1 MMNKYRLATLPAMT
15 MLIALSVPNANADW
29 LDKLLGGSKK
39 DEAPPTELSTDQI
52 GSGLKEALE
61 VGTARVVDT
70 LGQND
75 GFNADPLIHIPLPE
89 SLTSVQSALSRVGMS
104 DALDDLELRLNRA
117 AEAATPQAKALFLD
131 AIRNLTMEDVMEIYQ
146 GPDDAATQYLRA
158 QMSSPLADAM
168 NPVVDQSLADVG
180 AAQSY
185 ETVMTQYNALPL
197 VPKAEADLTTYVV
210 GMGLDGIFT
219 YLAKE
224 EAAIRN
230 EPVKRTTDLL
240 KQVFGGG

>member
-1 MMNKYRLATLPAMT
+1 MMNKYRLATLAAMI

-29 LDKLLGGSKK
+29 LDKVLGRGKTE
-39 DEAPPTELSTDQI
+39 EAAATGLTTDQI

-70 LGQND
+70 LGQTD

-89 SLTSVQSALSRVGMS
+89 SLTSVQSALSRIGMS

-146 GPDDAATQYLRA
+146 GPDDAATQYLRG

-210 GMGLDGIFT
+210 DMGLDGIFT

>member
-1 MMNKYRLATLPAMT
+1 MMNKSILATLAAMT
-15 MLIALSVPNANADW
+15 VLIVLSVPNANADW
-29 LDKLLGGSKK
+29 LEKVLGRGKT
-39 DEAPPTELSTDQI
+39 DEAPVTELSTGQI
-52 GSGLKEALE
+52 GAGLKEALE
-61 VGTARVVDT
+61 VGTARVVDM
-70 LGQND
+70 LGQTD

-158 QMSSPLADAM
+158 QMSTPLADAM

-210 GMGLDGIFT
+210 DMGLDGIFT

-224 EAAIRN
+224 ESAIRN

>member
-1 MMNKYRLATLPAMT
+1 MMNKYRLATLAAMI
-15 MLIALSVPNANADW
+15 MLIALSGPNANADW
-29 LDKLLGGSKK
+29 LDKVLGRGKTE
-39 DEAPPTELSTDQI
+39 EAPATGLTTDQI

-70 LGQND
+70 LGQAD

-89 SLTSVQSALSRVGMS
+89 SLTSVQSALSRIGMS

-131 AIRNLTMEDVMEIYQ
+131 AIHNLTMEDVMEIYQ

-210 GMGLDGIFT
+210 DMGLDGIFT